1 MKVGDLVVKKRD
13 PTKILGMVVR
23 LFSIDNQSMHN
34 DPLPMVE
41 IMTNDGMRTW
51 KRRKVEVVN
60 ESR

>member
-1 MKVGDLVVKKRD
+1 MKVGDLVVKKCD

-41 IMTNDGMRTW
+41 IMTNDGVHIW
-51 KRRKVEVVN
+51 KRRKVKVTS

>member
-23 LFSIDNQSMHN
+23 LFSIVNRSMHK
-34 DPLPMVE
+34 PLPMVE
-41 IMTNDGMRTW
+41 IMTNDGVHIW
-51 KRRKVEVVN
+51 KRRKVRVTS